1 MSDFNRDGFTDL
13 VVGIPGE
20 SPGGDPQSGAIAILL
35 GSENGLVGSRV
46 FEQESLDLGS
56 NEFGDSFGEA
66 LAVGDFDSDGFTD
79 LAVGIPGE
87 SPGGDPR
94 SGAIAI
100 LRGSSEGLV
109 ASRILE
115 QESLDLGS
123 NDPNDSFGEA
133 LTVGDFDND
142 GFDDLVVGIPGESP
156 GGDPQSGSI
165 AILRG
170 SSNGLVGSRILEQE
184 SLDLGSNNPNDAFGE
199 ALTVGDF
206 DNDGFDDLV
215 VGIPG
220 ESPGGDPQSGAIA
233 ILRGSSNG
241 LVGSRILEQESL
253 DLGSN
258 EARDSFGEALAVGDF
273 DNDGFDDLAV
283 GIPGESPGGDP
294 QSGAIAILRGSS
306 NGLVGSRILEQESLD
321 LGTNELGD
329 SFGEALAV
337 GDFDNDGFD
346 DLAVGIPGESPGG
359 DPQSG
364 AIAILRGS
372 SEGLVGSRILEQE
385 NLDLGSNELDD
396 LFGAA
401 LTVGDYN
408 SDGFDDLAVGIPG
421 ESPGGDPQSGA
432 IAILRGSSDGLT
444 GSRILEQENLNLGSN
459 EFGDLFGAALISSRS
474 EEEEPEPPQPEPE
487 PPLPEGQQGLYRFR
501 NTSFSTGT
509 YLFVGEQERDNIL
522 NDPNLSQTFILEGD
536 GNRAFVASTESGDGL
551 VPLYRLR
558 NLDILGTYLFVST
571 QEYNAI
577 FAEDSPQRNKW
588 AKEGL
593 DTNGGDI
600 PEFYVYGVGANRG
613 TEFNRF
619 QNRENNTFLF
629 AGPSETAAINSDPNL
644 PRTFIDQ
651 GGAFESL

>member
-100 LRGSSEGLV
+100 LRGSS
-109 ASRILE
+109 
-115 QESLDLGS
+115 
-123 NDPNDSFGEA
+123 
-133 LTVGDFDND
+133 
-142 GFDDLVVGIPGESP
+142 
-156 GGDPQSGSI
+156 
-165 AILRG
+165 
-170 SSNGLVGSRILEQE
+170 NGL
-184 SLDLGSNNPNDAFGE
+184 
-199 ALTVGDF
+199 T
-206 DNDGFDDLV
+206 
-215 VGIPG
+215 
-220 ESPGGDPQSGAIA
+220 
-233 ILRGSSNG
+233 
-241 LVGSRILEQESL
+241 
-253 DLGSN
+253 
-258 EARDSFGEALAVGDF
+258 
-273 DNDGFDDLAV
+273 
-283 GIPGESPGGDP
+283 
-294 QSGAIAILRGSS
+294 
-306 NGLVGSRILEQESLD
+306 
-321 LGTNELGD
+321 
-329 SFGEALAV
+329 
-337 GDFDNDGFD
+337 
-346 DLAVGIPGESPGG
+346 
-359 DPQSG
+359 
-364 AIAILRGS
+364 
-372 SEGLVGSRILEQE
+372 GSRILEQE

-432 IAILRGSSDGLT
+432 IAILQGSSNGLT
-444 GSRILEQENLNLGSN
+444 GSRILEQESLDLGSN
-459 EFGDLFGAALISSRS
+459 DAGDFFGAALVSSRS
-474 EEEEPEPPQPEPE
+474 EEEEPEPTPPAPP

-501 NTSFSTGT
+501 NTSYSTGT
-509 YLFVGEQERDNIL
+509 YIFVGEQERDNIL
-522 NDPNLSQTFILEGD
+522 NDPNLSQTFVLEGD
-536 GNRAFVASTESGDGL
+536 GNRAFVASTEPGDDL

-558 NLDILGTYLFVST
+558 NLDTSGTYLFVST
-571 QEYNAI
+571 QEYDAI

-588 AKEGL
+588 VKEGL
-593 DTNGGDI
+593 NTDGGDI

-619 QNRENNTFLF
+619 QNQENNTFLF
-629 AGPSETAAINSDPNL
+629 AGPSETAAINSDPDL